1 MDNLQDYFGILILI
15 NLVLG
20 VFFAIALLSWI
31 RVNNAN
37 AKLTEYKLQE
47 YESDEDEAPDEH

>member
-37 AKLTEYKLQE
+37 AKLTEYKLME
-47 YESDEDEAPDEH
+47 YESDEDEAPDED